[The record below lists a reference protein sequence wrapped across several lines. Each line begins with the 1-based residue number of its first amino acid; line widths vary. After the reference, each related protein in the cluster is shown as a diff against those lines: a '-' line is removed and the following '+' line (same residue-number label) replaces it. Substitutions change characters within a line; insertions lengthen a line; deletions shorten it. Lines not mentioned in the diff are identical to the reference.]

1 MKSIARYTNNIVE
14 LKRLTS
20 HDSRGTPT
28 YESPVDI
35 KARYEPKDGLV
46 TTIAGEQTDA
56 ESYVLTEA
64 EVGVGDL
71 IEGNEVRRVE
81 ERVLKNGVTLCY
93 EVFL

>member
-1 MKSIARYTNNIVE
+1 MKTIARYTNNIVT
-14 LKRLTS
+14 LKRLS
-20 HDSRGTPT
+20 SQDARGTPI
-28 YESPVDI
+28 YESAVEI

-46 TTIAGEQTDA
+46 TTIAGEQAQA

-81 ERVLKNGVTLCY
+81 ARVLKNGTTLCY